1 MEALSRSGRS
11 HWGID
16 RKWVGNYM
24 NISSENLDTEG
35 YRTALS
41 KEGVAP
47 TKVVF
52 SAKVNS
58 FRRLSKA
65 LISKRGPVQVHS
77 DQWNPL
83 LSDVNGLHLCYIFL
97 SA

>member
-16 RKWVGNYM
+16 RKWAGNYM

-52 SAKVNS
+52 SAKVNKFNRHGKVS
-58 FRRLSKA
+58 DNTLLLSK
-65 LISKRGPVQVHS
+65 LRKS
-77 DQWNPL
+77 W
-83 LSDVNGLHLCYIFL
+83 LSVRK
-97 SA
+97 

>member
-1 MEALSRSGRS
+1 
-11 HWGID
+11 
-16 RKWVGNYM
+16 M

-52 SAKVNS
+52 SAKVNKFNRHGKVS
-58 FRRLSKA
+58 VNTLLLSK
-65 LISKRGPVQVHS
+65 
-77 DQWNPL
+77 L
-83 LSDVNGLHLCYIFL
+83 LKPWLTVRMQPTIGAKKNLL
-97 SA
+97 

>member
-11 HWGID
+11 HWGIE
-16 RKWVGNYM
+16 RKWAGNYM

-52 SAKVNS
+52 SAKVNKFNRHGKVS
-58 FRRLSKA
+58 DNTLLLSKRHLKSWLSVRMQPTNDA
-65 LISKRGPVQVHS
+65 LKK
-77 DQWNPL
+77 L
-83 LSDVNGLHLCYIFL
+83 M
-97 SA
+97 

>member
-16 RKWVGNYM
+16 RKWAGNYM

-52 SAKVNS
+52 SAKVNKFNRHGKVS
-58 FRRLSKA
+58 HNTLLFLSK
-65 LISKRGPVQVHS
+65 
-77 DQWNPL
+77 L
-83 LSDVNGLHLCYIFL
+83 LKFWLLVRMQPTIDAKKNLM
-97 SA
+97 

>member
-16 RKWVGNYM
+16 SKWAGNYM

-52 SAKVNS
+52 SAKVNKFNRHGKVS
-58 FRRLSKA
+58 DNTLLLSKLLKSWLTVWMQPTNDA
-65 LISKRGPVQVHS
+65 LKK
-77 DQWNPL
+77 L
-83 LSDVNGLHLCYIFL
+83 MY
-97 SA
+97 